1 MENSL
6 EELRGKPAI
15 GMTINSTDLKVIQ
28 DDLVLVVEKIAKEN
42 VNFSGESSDEELGS
56 VSPVDD
62 LSARSGGEAQ
72 TLLMPHIM
80 YNFCSTR

>member
-1 MENSL
+1 M
-6 EELRGKPAI
+6 EELRGKLAI

-28 DDLVLVVEKIAKEN
+28 DDLVLGVEKWYPHLKISF
-42 VNFSGESSDEELGS
+42 FSGESSDEELGS

-72 TLLMPHIM
+72 TLLLPAP
-80 YNFCSTR
+80 